1 MTKIN
6 QYVGIDVCK
15 KYLDVYIRPK
25 GEFFRIEND
34 LIGVTQIQNKL
45 AKLKIECIVLEAT
58 GGMEQLVAR
67 TLAQQG
73 LPVVIT
79 NPRQVKNFARASGK
93 LAKTDKIDAQIL
105 AHFAQAME
113 PEIRPMA
120 SDAEQELKE
129 LVSRRRQIVEM
140 ITAERAR
147 LHSSKGKVQAGVE
160 EHIEWLKQKQQ
171 ELEAAIGEA
180 TSQQQEWQA
189 QIQRLSSVPGIGL
202 VVARTL
208 VADLP
213 ELGKLTHKQ
222 IASLVG
228 LAPFNRD
235 SGTCR
240 GKRMISGGRA
250 AVRSTLYMSALVG
263 IRHNPVIREFYEKL
277 IQRGKLKKVAL
288 VACMHKLLTIINAM
302 IRSGCN
308 WRVTETAVSV

>member
-1 MTKIN
+1 MAQLN

-15 KYLDVYIRPK
+15 KYLDVYIRPR
-25 GEFFRIEND
+25 GEYFRTENNSA
-34 LIGVTQIQNKL
+34 GVTQIQNKL
-45 AKLKIECIVLEAT
+45 TKLNLECIVLEAT

-67 TLAQQG
+67 TLSQKG
-73 LPVVIT
+73 LPIVII

-105 AHFAQAME
+105 AHFAQAIQ

-120 SDAEQELKE
+120 SDSEQELKE

-140 ITAERAR
+140 ITAEKSR
-147 LHSSKGKVQAGVE
+147 LNSSRGKVQVGVK

-180 TSQQQEWQA
+180 TSQKQEWHN
-189 QIQRLSSVPGIGL
+189 QIKRLESVPGIGP

-250 AVRSTLYMSALVG
+250 AVRSILYMATLVG
-263 IRHNPVIREFYEKL
+263 IRHNPVLREFYEKL

-302 IRSGCN
+302 IRSGCD
-308 WRVTETAVSV
+308 WQTTENAVNV

>member
-1 MTKIN
+1 MAQLN

-15 KYLDVYIRPK
+15 KYLDVYIRPQ
-25 GEFFRIEND
+25 GDYFRTEND
-34 LIGVTQIQNKL
+34 STGVTQIQNKL
-45 AKLKIECIVLEAT
+45 TELKIECIVLEAT
-58 GGMEQLVAR
+58 GGMEQLAAR
-67 TLAQQG
+67 TLSQKG
-73 LPVVIT
+73 LPVVII

-105 AHFAQAME
+105 AHFAQAIQ

-120 SDAEQELKE
+120 NDAEQELKE

-140 ITAERAR
+140 ISAERAR
-147 LHSSKGKVQAGVE
+147 LNSSRGTVQVGVK
-160 EHIEWLKQKQQ
+160 EHVEWLKQKQQ

-180 TSQQQEWQA
+180 TSQKQEWQSR
-189 QIQRLSSVPGIGL
+189 IERLESVPGIGP

-240 GKRMISGGRA
+240 GKRMIAGGRA
-250 AVRSTLYMSALVG
+250 AVRSILYMAALVG
-263 IRHNPVIREFYEKL
+263 IRHNPVLREFYEKL

-302 IRSGCN
+302 LRSGCD
-308 WRVTETAVSV
+308 WRTTETAVDI

>member
-1 MTKIN
+1 MTQPN

-25 GEFFRIEND
+25 GEYFRTGND
-34 LIGVTQIQNKL
+34 LAGIMQIQNQL
-45 AKLKIECIVLEAT
+45 TELNVECIVLEAT
-58 GGMEQLVAR
+58 GGMEQLAAR
-67 TLAQQG
+67 TLAQKG
-73 LPVVIT
+73 LPVAIV
-79 NPRQVKNFARASGK
+79 NPKQVRNFARASSK
-93 LAKTDKIDAQIL
+93 LAKTDKIDAQTL
-105 AHFAQAME
+105 AHFAQAIQ
-113 PEIRPMA
+113 PEIRAMS
-120 SDAEQELKE
+120 SDSEQELKD

-140 ITAERAR
+140 ITAEKSR
-147 LHSSKGKVQAGVE
+147 LNSSRGKVQTGVE
-160 EHIEWLKQKQQ
+160 EHIEWLKQKQK
-171 ELEAAIGEA
+171 ELEAAIDEVTA
-180 TSQQQEWQA
+180 QNQAWQT
-189 QIQRLSSVPGIGL
+189 QINRLESVPGIGA

-235 SGTCR
+235 SGMFR

-250 AVRSTLYMSALVG
+250 AVRSTLYMAALVG
-263 IRHNPVIREFYEKL
+263 IRHNSLLREFYEKL

-302 IRSGCN
+302 LRSGCD
-308 WRVTETAVSV
+308 WQTAETTSNA